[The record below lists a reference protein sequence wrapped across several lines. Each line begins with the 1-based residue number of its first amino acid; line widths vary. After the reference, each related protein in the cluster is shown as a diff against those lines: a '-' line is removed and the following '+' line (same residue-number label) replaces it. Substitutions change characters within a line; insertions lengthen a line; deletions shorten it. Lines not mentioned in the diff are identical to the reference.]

1 MKWLKDLQSN
11 VNVTKR
17 EKVDITKESLRKIFG
32 KMSNWKS
39 PGPNLVQGF
48 WLENFSSLHGRIR

>member
-17 EKVDITKESLRKIFG
+17 EKVDITKKSLRKIFG